1 MSAGTPADRG
11 HLALVRAE
19 HARRIGSGEVEAWGE
34 AVDACRAMN
43 EPFPLAYALLRQ
55 AESLVAAG
63 RSDGAAPAVQE
74 ASKLARGM
82 GATPLLGEIDALTRR
97 ARLSTEPAEPTADAT
112 PSEPGAGAGDP
123 FGLTAREREVLQLV
137 ADGLSNNEIAE
148 RLFISRATASV
159 HVSNIL
165 SKLGV
170 SSRVQAAAVAHRRQ
184 LVSVPQEE
192 RGLA

>member
-1 MSAGTPADRG
+1 MFRTGFEPVVSTLRGWRDSRLLQRNSARFGDHPPD
-11 HLALVRAE
+11 
-19 HARRIGSGEVEAWGE
+19 
-34 AVDACRAMN
+34 
-43 EPFPLAYALLRQ
+43 
-55 AESLVAAG
+55 
-63 RSDGAAPAVQE
+63 AVQE

-170 SSRVQAAAVAHRRQ
+170 RDRTRAVLKA
-184 LVSVPQEE
+184 LELGIV
-192 RGLA
+192 